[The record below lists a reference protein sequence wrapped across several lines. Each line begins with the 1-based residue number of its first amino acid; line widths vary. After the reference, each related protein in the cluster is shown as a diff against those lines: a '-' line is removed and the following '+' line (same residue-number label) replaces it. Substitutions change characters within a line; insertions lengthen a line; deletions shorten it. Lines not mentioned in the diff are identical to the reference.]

1 MTVGQAI
8 AKRIDEYIY
17 ARGITL
23 YKLAKDAGLPIAT
36 LQNLYRGHTKSPTLA
51 VVYKICNGLQISI
64 FEFLNSELFSESVLE
79 LD

>member
-1 MTVGQAI
+1 MTTGQAI

-17 ARGITL
+17 AQGITL
-23 YKLAKDAGLPIAT
+23 YKLAKDAGIPIAT

-51 VVYKICNGLQISI
+51 VVYKICNGLKVDIS
-64 FEFLNSELFSESVLE
+64 EFLDSELFSQNLLE